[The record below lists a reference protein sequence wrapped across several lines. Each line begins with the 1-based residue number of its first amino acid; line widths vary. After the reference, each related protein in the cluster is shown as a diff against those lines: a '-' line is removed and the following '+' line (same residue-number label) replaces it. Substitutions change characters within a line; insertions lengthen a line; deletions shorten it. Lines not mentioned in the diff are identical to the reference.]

1 MATEPCHSTIRGM
14 TDFPIHDPAQLIDHI
29 QTRFHDTHRRDLPH
43 IIDLAESLERVGV
56 AIGLAADF
64 KTLFKSLELH
74 LFKEEM
80 RLFPMLEQGGN
91 TLLWK
96 LIENIIEEHDVQRG
110 EVSQFEQRIVKLVAP
125 IEAKYLLEDLRAA
138 TNKLFADLTEHMRL
152 EEVELFNPFRA

>member
-1 MATEPCHSTIRGM
+1 MK
-14 TDFPIHDPAQLIDHI
+14 DFPSHDPAQLIDHI
-29 QTRFHDTHRRDLPH
+29 QTRFHDTHRRELPH

-96 LIENIIEEHDVQRG
+96 LIDNIVEEHDAQRLDIDCLK
-110 EVSQFEQRIVKLVAP
+110 QRLAHMAVPPGANAQWD
-125 IEAKYLLEDLRAA
+125 EFDAA
-138 TNKLFADLTEHMRL
+138 TVKLFADLNEHMRL
-152 EEVELFNPFRA
+152 EEDVLFSPFEDQRQAFIQT